1 MERPDVK
8 DVHEVE
14 VIAKTLLDLEA
25 SEIQIEDS
33 IIKPNNEPDVTVFG
47 ATQPVNSEM
56 VKTDPA
62 TTQEHSSTENESPI
76 KELLLESSTVSQEPL
91 QEQTSASSIINEQTE
106 TNITSEVVVSE
117 SQAVTETTEN
127 VEPNLSEE
135 PSICT
140 NQVVVEKMDIDSE
153 VITSSV
159 EPPKNE
165 SMEEELVMVDMMS
178 DVGVVEEVLES
189 EAKIE
194 PVESMEL
201 EPENDTVVEKG

>member
-1 MERPDVK
+1 M
-8 DVHEVE
+8 HEVE

-25 SEIQIEDS
+25 SEIPIEDS

-76 KELLLESSTVSQEPL
+76 KELLLETSTVSQEPL
-91 QEQTSASSIINEQTE
+91 QEQTSASSINEQTE
-106 TNITSEVVVSE
+106 TNITSEVVVPE
-117 SQAVTETTEN
+117 SQAITETTEN
-127 VEPNLSEE
+127 VEPNISEE
-135 PSICT
+135 SSICT

-189 EAKIE
+189 ETKIE

>member
-1 MERPDVK
+1 M
-8 DVHEVE
+8 HEVE

-25 SEIQIEDS
+25 SEIEIEDS
-33 IIKPNNEPDVTVFG
+33 IIKPNNETDVTVFG

-76 KELLLESSTVSQEPL
+76 KELLLETSTVSQEPSTVSQEPL
-91 QEQTSASSIINEQTE
+91 QEQTSASSINEQTE
-106 TNITSEVVVSE
+106 TNITSEVVASE
-117 SQAVTETTEN
+117 SQAITEITEN
-127 VEPNLSEE
+127 VEPNISEE
-135 PSICT
+135 SSFCT

>member
-1 MERPDVK
+1 M
-8 DVHEVE
+8 HEVE

-76 KELLLESSTVSQEPL
+76 KELLLETSTVSQEPL
-91 QEQTSASSIINEQTE
+91 QEQTSASSINEQTE
-106 TNITSEVVVSE
+106 SNITSEVVASE
-117 SQAVTETTEN
+117 SQAITETTEN
-127 VEPNLSEE
+127 VEPNISEE
-135 PSICT
+135 SSICT

-159 EPPKNE
+159 EPKNE

>member
-25 SEIQIEDS
+25 SEIQIEDT
-33 IIKPNNEPDVTVFG
+33 ITKPNNQPDVTVFV
-47 ATQPVNSEM
+47 ATEPVNSEM

-76 KELLLESSTVSQEPL
+76 KELLLEASTVSQEPL
-91 QEQTSASSIINEQTE
+91 QEQTSASSINEQTE
-106 TNITSEVVVSE
+106 TNITSEVVASE
-117 SQAVTETTEN
+117 SQAITETTEN

-135 PSICT
+135 SSICT

-165 SMEEELVMVDMMS
+165 SMEEELVMVDIMS

>member
-1 MERPDVK
+1 M
-8 DVHEVE
+8 HEVE

-25 SEIQIEDS
+25 SEIPIEDS

-62 TTQEHSSTENESPI
+62 SKTDQEHSSTENESPI
-76 KELLLESSTVSQEPL
+76 KELLLETSTVSQEPF
-91 QEQTSASSIINEQTE
+91 QEQTSASSINEQTE
-106 TNITSEVVVSE
+106 TNITSEVVASE
-117 SQAVTETTEN
+117 SQAITETTEN
-127 VEPNLSEE
+127 VEPNISEE
-135 PSICT
+135 SSICT

>member
-1 MERPDVK
+1 M
-8 DVHEVE
+8 HEVE

-76 KELLLESSTVSQEPL
+76 KELLLETSTVSQEPSTVSQEPL
-91 QEQTSASSIINEQTE
+91 QEQTSASSINEQTE
-106 TNITSEVVVSE
+106 TNITSEVVASE
-117 SQAVTETTEN
+117 SQAITETTEN
-127 VEPNLSEE
+127 VEPNISEE
-135 PSICT
+135 SSFCT

>member
-1 MERPDVK
+1 M
-8 DVHEVE
+8 HEVE

-25 SEIQIEDS
+25 SEIPIEDS

-76 KELLLESSTVSQEPL
+76 KELLLETSTVSQEPL
-91 QEQTSASSIINEQTE
+91 QEQTSASSINEQTE
-106 TNITSEVVVSE
+106 TNITSEVVASE

-127 VEPNLSEE
+127 VEPNISEE
-135 PSICT
+135 SSICT
-140 NQVVVEKMDIDSE
+140 NQVVEKMDIDSE